1 MAKRLREFVDKD
13 HEVMDAYYDLR
24 EKYNGKNGKTI
35 KKKLQELTVKD
46 PDFFDTSLFL
56 FEILQNEGKLL
67 EAEAILESAYQ
78 RAVKLITDKRG
89 NWPDILEW
97 GWLENRHIIRTILNK
112 AIALW
117 IHNETDGALELFRKL
132 LKTNPGDNVGV
143 RDFILAIRMNM
154 SFAEFENRF
163 DKGGYYDT
171 ELTDCFDENYQK
183 FPDEFDWWEKA
194 VEKYL

>member
-78 RAVKLITDKRG
+78 RVVKLITDK
-89 NWPDILEW
+89 
-97 GWLENRHIIRTILNK
+97 
-112 AIALW
+112 
-117 IHNETDGALELFRKL
+117 
-132 LKTNPGDNVGV
+132 
-143 RDFILAIRMNM
+143 
-154 SFAEFENRF
+154 
-163 DKGGYYDT
+163 KG
-171 ELTDCFDENYQK
+171 
-183 FPDEFDWWEKA
+183 
-194 VEKYL
+194 